1 MFMNE
6 FLQTTNRGEMRE
18 VERKFVE
25 TWSMPEWVL
34 RKETRKWGKD
44 GKRRKYEKMGG
55 WTHTH
60 THKHKENCCY
70 LRYVW
75 VKFAVLNTLYKLTNS
90 WSRDILEKLKVMEA
104 VREFVAFYVTLK
116 FITMFTTA
124 TSPYPEPE

>member
-1 MFMNE
+1 
-6 FLQTTNRGEMRE
+6 MRE

-34 RKETRKWGKD
+34 RKETRKW
-44 GKRRKYEKMGG
+44 EKTEKKGNMKKWVAGL
-55 WTHTH
+55 TH

-70 LRYVW
+70 LTYVW
-75 VKFAVLNTLYKLTNS
+75 MKFAVLSTLYKLTNS